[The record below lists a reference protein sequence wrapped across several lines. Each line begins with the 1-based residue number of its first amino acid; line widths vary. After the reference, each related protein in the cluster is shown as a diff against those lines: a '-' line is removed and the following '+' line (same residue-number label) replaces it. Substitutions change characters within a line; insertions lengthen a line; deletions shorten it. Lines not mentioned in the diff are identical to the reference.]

1 MRKYTARLF
10 LCATLNFFSVC
21 VSFSSTTKKN
31 YWLNCR
37 RFFVN
42 TIAAVWA
49 RMLCTRLFV
58 CFVHIHF
65 CLLTKWDDENN
76 KKTYHSFLVYSSVV
90 VFGMKSR
97 WRRVEEKKETREKK
111 RSNCFQFSHLTI
123 WLLVGVSHVVA

>member
-21 VSFSSTTKKN
+21 VSFSSTTKN

-76 KKTYHSFLVYSSVV
+76 KKNLSFIFSLLFSCCVPNEIAVA
-90 VFGMKSR
+90 SR
-97 WRRVEEKKETREKK
+97 RRKKRDTRKK

>member
-10 LCATLNFFSVC
+10 YVRRWISSLCVWVFHQRQ
-21 VSFSSTTKKN
+21 KN

-49 RMLCTRLFV
+49 RMLCTRLFI

-111 RSNCFQFSHLTI
+111 KRSNCFQFSHLTI